1 MSSVHIVTSCT
12 NRKKIDPEPSLRLRS
27 VEARELAPRLSEWTN
42 RLAAAAR
49 AVSAR
54 DLYAGEHWFEFLKLL
69 EGGFRPDVDVSGWVL
84 SAGYGLISVDDQV
97 SSYSASF
104 RRRAANSVRPAEVTW
119 TEKDWWAGL
128 SDQSGPTVGR
138 PRTLSELAT
147 SAPEDLILIA
157 ASPTYLNA
165 VDEDLQTAM
174 DSHRNM
180 LVFCSS
186 HPRSRQVD
194 TRSQYA
200 AFDSR
205 LRAVVGG
212 SQIGLNIRTLA
223 FALAN
228 AAELAPSSLRSTVSE
243 LMSELPAPKAHDRTV
258 ASDDEIRAFVRAAL
272 SVDRSLPPTSLLR
285 RWRSIDRAC
294 EQGRFR
300 DLFLEVRGQL
310 CDEFELELR

>member
-1 MSSVHIVTSCT
+1 MS
-12 NRKKIDPEPSLRLRS
+12 RLD
-27 VEARELAPRLSEWTN
+27 
-42 RLAAAAR
+42 AAAR
-49 AVSAR
+49 AVPAR

-69 EGGFRPDVDVSGWVL
+69 EGGFRPDLNVSGWVV
-84 SAGYGLISVDDQV
+84 SAGYGLVSVDDQV

-104 RRRAANSVRPAEVTW
+104 SRQAADSVSPADVAW
-119 TEKDWWAGL
+119 TQKDWWAGL
-128 SDQSGPTVGR
+128 SGQSRSTVGQ
-138 PRTLSELAT
+138 PRNLHELAT

-165 VDEDLQTAM
+165 VDEDLQAAM
-174 DSHRNM
+174 GSHRNM

-186 HPRSRQVD
+186 HPRARQIDTGSR
-194 TRSQYA
+194 YA

-228 AAELAPSSLRSTVSE
+228 ATELSPSSLRSTVAA
-243 LMSELPAPKAHDRTV
+243 LMSELPAPQVHDRTV
-258 ASDDEIRAFVRAAL
+258 ATDDEIRDFVRAAL
-272 SVDRSLPPTSLLR
+272 MSDRALRPTSLLR
-285 RWRSIDRAC
+285 RWRSMDRAC

-300 DLFLEVRGQL
+300 DLFVEVQGHL
-310 CDEFELELR
+310 PDELELELR

>member
-1 MSSVHIVTSCT
+1 VIRVHVVTSCT
-12 NRKKIDPEPSLRLRS
+12 DRKKVDPGPSLRLRS
-27 VEARELAPRLSEWTN
+27 VGPRELDPRLREWTN
-42 RLAAAAR
+42 RLAASAR
-49 AVSAR
+49 VVPAR

-69 EGGFRPDVDVSGWVL
+69 DGGFRPDVDVSGWVL
-84 SAGYGLISVDDQV
+84 SAGYGLISVNDQV

-104 RRRAANSVRPAEVTW
+104 RRQAPDSVSPAEVTW
-119 TEKDWWAGL
+119 TEKDWWTGL
-128 SDQSGPTVGR
+128 SRQGGPTVGR

-165 VDEDLQTAM
+165 VDEDLRTAM
-174 DSHRNM
+174 GSHRNM

-186 HPRSRQVD
+186 HPLARQVD
-194 TRSQYA
+194 TLSQYA

-228 AAELAPSSLRSTVSE
+228 AAELSPSSLRSTVAE
-243 LMSELPAPKAHDRTV
+243 LMSELPAPRAHDRT
-258 ASDDEIRAFVRAAL
+258 AATDDEIRDFVRTAL
-272 SVDRSLPPTSLLR
+272 TDDRSLRPTSLLR
-285 RWRSIDRAC
+285 RWRSMDRAC

-310 CDEFELELR
+310 CDELELR